1 MQFCF
6 IKMIFYTA
14 DKKTKQ
20 GRTFHQRVGG
30 KSEEEI
36 WLVDFY
42 APWSYIHQYRD
53 DVDNVDDIE
62 EQVTNF

>member
-1 MQFCF
+1 MFVWTLF
-6 IKMIFYTA
+6 FNTDLKS
-14 DKKTKQ
+14 KQ

-42 APWSYIHQYRD
+42 APWSYIFIKIVMMMIMLMIFNRR
-53 DVDNVDDIE
+53 
-62 EQVTNF
+62 